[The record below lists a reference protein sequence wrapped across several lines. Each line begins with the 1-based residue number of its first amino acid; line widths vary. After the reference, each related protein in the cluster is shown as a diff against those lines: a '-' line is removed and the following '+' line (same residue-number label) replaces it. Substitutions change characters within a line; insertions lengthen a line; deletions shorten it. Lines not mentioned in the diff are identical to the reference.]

1 MLAAIEDPFDFVP
14 LILHGAQT
22 TGYR

>member
-14 LILHGAQT
+14 LIFHGAET